1 MWCSCLF
8 EQNLE
13 AGVCGGLTAEGW
25 ALRQG
30 AGWAAQNGAELR
42 EKEDISLELVTAG
55 KGRAAFQLA
64 WRLYQGMCVTGGL
77 GGAVHWATPSASTAQ
92 RRSDVIRLVDCGAVF
107 LPFHTG
113 MCFCLLSVLLV
124 TTFHQPVF
132 VGVVSP
138 RYQWQKIR
146 QPNYYL
152 LRLCTQIRPL
162 WKVLLAWDNFYFT
175 FFFLQNHIISFTAR
189 GHMYTLS
196 KFIFFALVIQTNSI
210 SHSLKI
216 DTKNVPMS
224 LNKPFTSMNP
234 DEAESD

>member
-1 MWCSCLF
+1 MCCDPVKYNLRQTGTCPQAWMGVVEMYSGELWSANCWIYLVYRWWWQRWFRGCKQDPFCWSCAASQCSSGSVCLGVWIPDWMWCSCLF

-13 AGVCGGLTAEGW
+13 AGVCGGLTAGRW

-55 KGRAAFQLA
+55 RGRAAFQLA

-92 RRSDVIRLVDCGAVF
+92 RRSDVIRLVDCGVVF

-113 MCFCLLSVLLV
+113 MCFCLLSALLV

-132 VGVVSP
+132 VGMVSP

-146 QPNYYL
+146 QPSSYL
-152 LRLCTQIRPL
+152 LVC
-162 WKVLLAWDNFYFT
+162 VL
-175 FFFLQNHIISFTAR
+175 R
-189 GHMYTLS
+189 
-196 KFIFFALVIQTNSI
+196 
-210 SHSLKI
+210 
-216 DTKNVPMS
+216 
-224 LNKPFTSMNP
+224 
-234 DEAESD
+234 